1 MDIVS
6 INTLIFANDVMFLS
20 MKKISLSGSHYEIGY
35 SHGKALAGEIK
46 RFYSLFLTKLAKR
59 DVSIETALEITRK
72 LGKCIE
78 KYTPDLIE
86 EVRGIADGSKMGYES
101 VLSLNCMFEIPR
113 IAGRKEI
120 HYCTVWGV
128 TDGRKCLAVQN
139 LDLAS
144 EYGEFLTHFSISPV
158 NKEPVLLLAMP
169 GMVGMMGM
177 NGNGLV
183 FSGTTVSSREVSY
196 GLPKP
201 FIGRTILH
209 NCDTVIDATEFL
221 QNVPKT
227 TGGNPLLADARGG
240 LRVLECSAIKCAV
253 LTPEKGYVASTN
265 HYTDDD
271 LFGLSPPDTESSKA
285 RLGRINWLLEHTKD
299 RDLDEM
305 LSFARDH
312 EHSPDNL
319 TICRHGSISTVSSL
333 VFIPSERCIWIASGL
348 PCSTYYQQYYVK

>member
-1 MDIVS
+1 
-6 INTLIFANDVMFLS
+6 
-20 MKKISLSGSHYEIGY
+20 MKLISLSGSHYEIGY
-35 SHGKALAGEIK
+35 DHGKAMAGEIK
-46 RFYSLFLTKLAKR
+46 RFYSLFLLKLAER
-59 DVSIETALEITRK
+59 DVSMEIALEIARK
-72 LGKCIE
+72 FGKCIE
-78 KYTPDLIE
+78 KYAPELLE

-128 TDGRKCLAVQN
+128 TDGRRCLAVQN

-144 EYGEFLTHFSISPV
+144 EYAEFLTLFSISHV
-158 NKEPVLLLAMP
+158 NKGAVLLQAMP
-169 GMVGMMGM
+169 GMVGMLGM
-177 NGNGLV
+177 NGRGLV
-183 FSGTTVSSREVSY
+183 FSGTTVSSREVSF

-201 FIGRTILH
+201 FIGRIILH
-209 NCDTVIDATEFL
+209 NYDNVIDATEFL
-221 QNVPKT
+221 QNVPRT

-240 LRVLECSAIKCAV
+240 LRVLECSSIKCAV
-253 LTPEKGYVASTN
+253 LYPEKGYIASTN

-285 RLGRINWLLEHTKD
+285 RLSRINWLLEHAKNND
-299 RDLDEM
+299 FDEM

-348 PCSTYYQQYYVK
+348 PCRTHFQQYYVK